1 MNINVTPES
10 SNDDLVARRSK
21 AIARGIG
28 MAAPVFIQNALNAE
42 MWDVEGNRFID
53 FGGGIAVLNTGHR
66 NPTVMKR
73 VQEQGTW
80 TLFSPDEVR
89 DLHDLYGAAFEQKY
103 TEYEK
108 RAAAG
113 KMKLYRPVSAVE
125 LDELLITLSQVVL
138 TMNPLRSNV
147 TPEDVMEI
155 ADSSSPQSSTA
166 TLPVSR

>member
-73 VQEQGTW
+73 VQEQI
-80 TLFSPDEVR
+80 D
-89 DLHDLYGAAFEQKY
+89 
-103 TEYEK
+103 
-108 RAAAG
+108 
-113 KMKLYRPVSAVE
+113 AV
-125 LDELLITLSQVVL
+125 TH
-138 TMNPLRSNV
+138 TFMMV
-147 TPEDVMEI
+147 TPYV
-155 ADSSSPQSSTA
+155 TA
-166 TLPVSR
+166 V